1 MRDKIFSKDDVNK
14 ENLLQFETHTP
25 EWICM
30 TDVTCKEQKWF
41 WPGMIPDETL
51 TLFAGVGGIGKS
63 LLLLYL
69 ISMTSV
75 GKEFKAGGMTHKL
88 RQGSIILLSA
98 EDDIET
104 QIKPK
109 LIAHEANCSK
119 IHFIKSKIGSISKQ
133 NKFLEL
139 DKDIFILEQ
148 KINELKDVSLIVID
162 PITYFIGNVKDV
174 STEVANFLLSLSQL
188 SKKYNFAIILN
199 KHLRKS
205 ASGAK
210 GIISAIHEVAGSG
223 AWVNTPRKCLLIT
236 NHHDEK
242 EVKVISN
249 MKDNLTVGSD
259 DCLAYKIRETTI
271 IENNK
276 KIITTKLEWLSTL
289 INMSATDAIDKEIY
303 EKSKLQQAI
312 DFIFNYLMENG
323 QSVVVHI
330 REKALKKGIKQET
343 FRRAESAFEQAQG
356 DNLIV
361 SKGIRGSKIYNF
373 SDSGA
378 HT

>member
-1 MRDKIFSKDDVNK
+1 MKDKTFSKNDFNK
-14 ENLLQFETHTP
+14 ENVIPFETHEP

-30 TDVTCKEQKWF
+30 TDVTAKEQKWF

-51 TLFAGVGGIGKS
+51 TLFAGTGGIGKS

-69 ISMTSV
+69 ISITSN
-75 GKEFKAGGMTHKL
+75 GQEFKAGGINHKINK
-88 RQGSIILLSA
+88 GSIILLSA

-109 LIAHEANCSK
+109 LIAANADCNK
-119 IHFIKSKIGSISKQ
+119 IHFIKSKIGSLSK
-133 NKFLEL
+133 KHTFLEL

-162 PITYFIGNVKDV
+162 PITYFIGNVKDI

-188 SKKYNFAIILN
+188 SKKYKFAIILN

-236 NHHDEK
+236 NHHE
-242 EVKVISN
+242 ENGIKVISN
-249 MKDNLTVGSD
+249 MKDNLTIGAD
-259 DCLAYKIRETTI
+259 DCLAYKIIETTI
-271 IENNK
+271 IENDK
-276 KIITTKLEWLSTL
+276 KIKTTKLEWSQTL
-289 INMSATDAIDKEIY
+289 INMSATDAIDKETY

-312 DFIFNYLMENG
+312 DFIFTYLEENG
-323 QSVVVHI
+323 QSVVGHI
-330 REKALKKGIKQET
+330 AEKAMKMGIKKKT
-343 FRRAESAFEQAQG
+343 FTRAQIVFEQINK
-356 DNLIV
+356 DSLVI
-361 SKGIRGSKIYNF
+361 SKGIRGAKIYNF
-373 SDSGA
+373 S
-378 HT
+378 